1 MLRYYAAASAIVV
14 AAILILVALPRP
26 HPDVPNGP
34 QYHGG
39 PGTPSPGGNDP
50 DPRASESVGGVA
62 PWALSVVPECFHQV
76 ESYRGNST
84 FASAHV
90 PRGARRIEAGSRIL
104 AADCILEIGV
114 DSARLSRGDLH
125 FVVPPRALFYRSGD
139 ALVLRQ
145 TDGKREEVRIY
156 CRPRVYSCK

>member
-14 AAILILVALPRP
+14 AAILILLALPRP
-26 HPDVPNGP
+26 HPDLPRGP

-39 PGTPSPGGNDP
+39 RGTPRPGGNDP
-50 DPRASESVGGVA
+50 EARVSETIGGAA
-62 PWALSVVPECFHQV
+62 PWALSVVPECFHQT
-76 ESYRGNST
+76 ESYRGNAA

-90 PRGARRIEAGSRIL
+90 PRGARRIAAGSRIL
-104 AADCILEIGV
+104 AADCVLEIGA
-114 DSARLSRGDLH
+114 DSARLSRGDIH
-125 FVVPPRALFYRSGD
+125 FVVPPRALFYRSGS

-145 TDGKREEVRIY
+145 TDGNREEVRIY

>member
-14 AAILILVALPRP
+14 AAILILLALPRP
-26 HPDVPNGP
+26 HPDLPRGP

-39 PGTPSPGGNDP
+39 RGTPRPGGNDP
-50 DPRASESVGGVA
+50 EARVSETIGGAA
-62 PWALSVVPECFHQV
+62 PWALSVVPECFHQT
-76 ESYRGNST
+76 ESYRGNAA

-90 PRGARRIEAGSRIL
+90 PRGARRIAAGSRIL
-104 AADCILEIGV
+104 AADCVLEIGA
-114 DSARLSRGDLH
+114 DSARLSRGDIH
-125 FVVPPRALFYRSGD
+125 FVVPPRALFYRSGA

-145 TDGKREEVRIY
+145 TDGNREEVRIY

>member
-14 AAILILVALPRP
+14 AAILILLALPRP
-26 HPDVPNGP
+26 HPDLPRGP

-39 PGTPSPGGNDP
+39 RGTPRPGGNDP
-50 DPRASESVGGVA
+50 EARVSETIGGAA
-62 PWALSVVPECFHQV
+62 PWALSVVPECFHQT
-76 ESYRGNST
+76 ESYRGNAA

-90 PRGARRIEAGSRIL
+90 PRGARRIAAGSRIL
-104 AADCILEIGV
+104 AADCVLEIGA
-114 DSARLSRGDLH
+114 DSARLSRGDIQ
-125 FVVPPRALFYRSGD
+125 FVVPPRALFYRSGS

-145 TDGKREEVRIY
+145 TDGNREEVRIY